1 MFTGQMG
8 HLPNLAAIDSE
19 YIPPDITAHESGTQQ
34 YTHSASDINALGRI
48 SSLDT
53 GCRVGTAKCTRGA
66 NILHSFKTTGLR
78 GPEGHSGEKSHR
90 ESKGREACG
99 LQMQRKCNMNEGK

>member
-1 MFTGQMG
+1 MG

-66 NILHSFKTTGLR
+66 NILIALKLR
-78 GPEGHSGEKSHR
+78 VSEGQRVTQGKKVIERARAEKLA
-90 ESKGREACG
+90 AC
-99 LQMQRKCNMNEGK
+99 KCRGNVT